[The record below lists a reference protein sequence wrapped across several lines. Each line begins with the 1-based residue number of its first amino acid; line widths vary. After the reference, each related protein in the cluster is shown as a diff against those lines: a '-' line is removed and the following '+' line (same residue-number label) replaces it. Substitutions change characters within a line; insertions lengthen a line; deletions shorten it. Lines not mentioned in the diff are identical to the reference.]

1 MKMNLFKASLVALAC
16 FAVGACSTTVVDNSK
31 AIQAQKQL
39 QAKGVSYNSASFITC
54 ASSGDIDNLK
64 LFLDGGMDV
73 NTYYSSTALSAASAN
88 GKTDVVKFLLDNGAN
103 PNIQT
108 FYGTALILAIKNNHA
123 DIVQLLLA
131 AKANPN
137 AESSDGHSALSVAAF
152 TGNQEVI
159 ASLVAAGAK
168 IDNVEPVTATTPLS
182 SAAYY
187 GKKDAVAALIK
198 AGANVNYTDNRGLT
212 VIDWSQMGS
221 YNDITKML
229 IDNGATL
236 NSSKNGGVPMAM
248 LAAMAHQD
256 TEMIAY
262 LVGKGVS
269 VNGTAFGKMPIIA
282 WCAKEGLQK
291 SGLELIKLGADT
303 SAKDSVSGSSAIDY
317 AIMFGEVDLAKALDP
332 SIDTS
337 KVAANAS
344 PDPNLRSQQQV
355 IQDYVNDQ
363 YYEGT
368 GNTAPQGGGM
378 DYTAA
383 ISDSTYKQDQ
393 PSTTVMP
400 LYSTGGTDVNG
411 NPTPI
416 QPLYKA
422 SGTEQGMQPATTQ
435 QTSNNPPA
443 VQNLE
448 NILTDQ
454 VNSDTQLMGDL
465 RNDPVFKNDAS
476 MTSDGKTATVS
487 GLTDAS
493 VIGSG
498 GTSFQDFDKQ
508 ISNDMSTIDTSL
520 NTTPSTT
527 TPPAD
532 QK

>member
-16 FAVGACSTTVVDNSK
+16 LAVGACSTTVVDNSK

-39 QAKGVSYNSASFITC
+39 ETKGVSYSSASFITS
-54 ASSGDIDNLK
+54 ASAGDIDSLK

-88 GKTDVVKFLLDNGAN
+88 GKTDAVKFLLDNGAN
-103 PNIQT
+103 PNIET

-123 DIVQLLLA
+123 DIVKILLA
-131 AKANPN
+131 AKADPN
-137 AESSDGHSALSVAAF
+137 AASSDGHSALSVAAF
-152 TGNQEVI
+152 TGNAVVI
-159 ASLVAAGAK
+159 TALIDAGAK

-187 GKKDAVAALIK
+187 GQKDAVAALIK
-198 AGANVNYTDNRGLT
+198 AGANVNYTDNRGVT
-212 VIDWSQMGS
+212 IVDWSQIGS

-229 IDNGATL
+229 IDNGAIL
-236 NSSKNGGVPMAM
+236 KPSKSGGVPMAM
-248 LAAMAHQD
+248 IAAMAHQD
-256 TEMIAY
+256 IEMIAY

-269 VNGTAFGKMPIIA
+269 VNGTAYGKMPIIA
-282 WCAKEGLQK
+282 WCAKEGLQQ
-291 SGLELIKLGADT
+291 SGLELLKLGADT
-303 SAKDSVSGSSAIDY
+303 TAKDSVSGSSAIDY
-317 AIMFGEVDLAKALDP
+317 AIIFGEVDFAKALDP
-332 SIDTS
+332 SIDIS

-344 PDPNLRSQQQV
+344 TDPNLRSQQQV

-363 YYEGT
+363 YYQGT
-368 GNTAPQGGGM
+368 GNAAPQGGGM

-393 PSTTVMP
+393 PAKKVRP
-400 LYSTGGTDVNG
+400 LEPMYNAGGTE
-411 NPTPI
+411 T
-416 QPLYKA
+416 
-422 SGTEQGMQPATTQ
+422 GMMPATQ
-435 QTSNNPPA
+435 PTSANNPPA

-448 NILTDQ
+448 NVLTDQ

-493 VIGSG
+493 VIGSSG
-498 GTSFQDFDKQ
+498 SSFQDFDKQ

-520 NTTPSTT
+520 NAAPSTA